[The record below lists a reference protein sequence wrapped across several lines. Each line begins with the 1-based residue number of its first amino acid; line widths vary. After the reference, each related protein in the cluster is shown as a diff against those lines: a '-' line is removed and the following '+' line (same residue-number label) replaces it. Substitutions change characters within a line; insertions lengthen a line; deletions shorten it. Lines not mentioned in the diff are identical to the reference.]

1 MSGPETTVRPTAG
14 TAASAEVV
22 NSVLP
27 DGAAAPSTAR
37 RRATGGGP
45 SVAGRVLRS
54 RGVVAVA
61 AALTLAAVW
70 ELYKLLGPDDGW
82 SVGETRLLPRTSDL
96 AMPHTWEM
104 VSRLFEPVSGGR
116 DAVVLWLA
124 VVQAG
129 ATSLG
134 IAAVGWVL
142 GVTVGVLLAVAMQ
155 RVRIV
160 ESAVLPLVIL
170 SQTVPLI
177 ALAPLVR
184 SWGAKLELGAFE
196 WQPWMSVAVIASYL
210 AFFPVAV
217 GMLRGLQSPDTIH
230 VELLRAYGAGWWTTL
245 LRLRLPASVP
255 YLLPAMRLAAANAVI
270 GTVVAEVATGMPGG
284 LGRMILEFANFAA
297 SDPAKPWA
305 PIFGAVALGLLAAG
319 LVALL
324 GRCLGRYRRVE
335 VAR

>member
-1 MSGPETTVRPTAG
+1 MSGPETTVRPAPD
-14 TAASAEVV
+14 AATSAEVV
-22 NSVLP
+22 DPALP
-27 DGAAAPSTAR
+27 EGAAAPSAAR
-37 RRATGGGP
+37 RRATGGP

-54 RGVVAVA
+54 RAVVAVA

-82 SVGETRLLPRTSDL
+82 SLGETRLLPRTSDL

-104 VSRLFEPVSGGR
+104 VSRLFEPVSGAK

-142 GVTVGVLLAVAMQ
+142 GVAVGVLLAVAMQ

-184 SWGAKLELGAFE
+184 SWGAKLELGFE
-196 WQPWMSVAVIASYL
+196 WMPWMSVAVIASYL

-324 GRCLGRYRRVE
+324 GRALGRYRRVE

>member
-1 MSGPETTVRPTAG
+1 MRAPVTS
-14 TAASAEVV
+14 
-22 NSVLP
+22 LP
-27 DGAAAPSTAR
+27 A
-37 RRATGGGP
+37 
-45 SVAGRVLRS
+45 RVLRS
-54 RGVVAVA
+54 RVVVAVA
-61 AALTLAAVW
+61 ATLALAGLW

-82 SVGETRLLPRTSDL
+82 SLGETRMLPRTGDL

-104 VSRLFEPVSGGR
+104 VARLVEPVSGAT
-116 DAVVLWLA
+116 DAAVLWVA
-124 VVQAG
+124 VLQAG

-134 IAAVGWVL
+134 IAAVGWLL
-142 GVTVGVLLAVAMQ
+142 GVLVGVLLAVAMQ
-155 RVRIV
+155 RLRVV

-184 SWGAKLELGAFE
+184 SWGSQLELGFE
-196 WQPWMSVAVIASYL
+196 WMPWMSVAVIASYL

-245 LRLRLPASVP
+245 LRLRLPACVP

-324 GRCLGRYRRVE
+324 GRSLGRYRRVE